1 MNTSEEEKIIKNFYR
16 LVLIIIALYLTYLL
30 RDVLIPFALG
40 GLLAYALSP
49 VVQFLN
55 SRWFS
60 WKTSVIIVFVGILI
74 FFSALFIFLVPEV
87 TSQLRTLTSQWS
99 QYSETLIEKIIEGVE
114 KLDERYPDSN
124 ISQTV
129 ESFLTSISIN
139 LQNYL
144 THIISSIPNLV
155 SILANIIFLGFIM
168 TPVALYFFMADAT
181 KVRRSLVRLFPPAR
195 RREYVALLREI
206 DQVLGGFI
214 RGRALIALFV
224 GTCASVGLALMK
236 IDFALAIG
244 VIAGIIDIIPYLGPV
259 IGAIPAIIL
268 AATKSPWLVLGVALL
283 FGGINFAEGI
293 FISPQLLGKET
304 GLHPLTVLFAL
315 AVGGKLYGALGIIIA
330 IPVAGVLK
338 GLLSHHRKTNKFSS
352 AS

>member
-55 SRWFS
+55 SRGLS
-60 WKTSVIIVFVGILI
+60 WRISVVIVFVGILI

-99 QYSETLIEKIIEGVE
+99 QYSEILIEKIIEGVE

-124 ISQTV
+124 ISQTI

-168 TPVALYFFMADAT
+168 TPVALYLFMADAT

-195 RREYVALLREI
+195 RREYVALL
-206 DQVLGGFI
+206 
-214 RGRALIALFV
+214 
-224 GTCASVGLALMK
+224 
-236 IDFALAIG
+236 
-244 VIAGIIDIIPYLGPV
+244 
-259 IGAIPAIIL
+259 
-268 AATKSPWLVLGVALL
+268 
-283 FGGINFAEGI
+283 
-293 FISPQLLGKET
+293 
-304 GLHPLTVLFAL
+304 
-315 AVGGKLYGALGIIIA
+315 
-330 IPVAGVLK
+330 
-338 GLLSHHRKTNKFSS
+338 
-352 AS
+352 

>member
-55 SRWFS
+55 SRGLS
-60 WKTSVIIVFVGILI
+60 WRISVVIVFVGILI

-155 SILANIIFLGFIM
+155 SILANIIILGFIIVA
-168 TPVALYFFMADAT
+168 PVALYLFLACDAL
-181 KVRRSLVRLFPPAR
+181 KSAMLFVRLF
-195 RREYVALLREI
+195 LLL
-206 DQVLGGFI
+206 D
-214 RGRALIALFV
+214 
-224 GTCASVGLALMK
+224 
-236 IDFALAIG
+236 
-244 VIAGIIDIIPYLGPV
+244 
-259 IGAIPAIIL
+259 
-268 AATKSPWLVLGVALL
+268 
-283 FGGINFAEGI
+283 EGN
-293 FISPQLLGKET
+293 T
-304 GLHPLTVLFAL
+304 
-315 AVGGKLYGALGIIIA
+315 
-330 IPVAGVLK
+330 
-338 GLLSHHRKTNKFSS
+338 
-352 AS
+352 